1 VIWQTNPALAGVSVQ
16 ELDSLTRPKARRFGV
31 ARLINSLIGCSLFL
45 GIGHAGNFE
54 ETMNIVN
61 PSNPFQIPS
70 CLQRADSQ
78 QRRRERFKK
87 GFIAAVVAVVILLVG
102 LLIEG
107 CMSEQATT
115 PPPAKKATQS
125 TGVPASWTNP
135 ALTVEQQPKPV
146 SQPNPNAIS
155 RSAPVVSKE
164 TAATAR
170 QPEAIYVVK
179 SGDSLTRIAKVHG
192 TTVKA
197 LKAANGLEN
206 DRIVVGAKL
215 KIPTA

>member
-1 VIWQTNPALAGVSVQ
+1 
-16 ELDSLTRPKARRFGV
+16 
-31 ARLINSLIGCSLFL
+31 
-45 GIGHAGNFE
+45 
-54 ETMNIVN
+54 MNIMN

-102 LLIEG
+102 LLIAG
-107 CMSEQATT
+107 CMSEQTAATT
-115 PPPAKKATQS
+115 PVKKVTKS
-125 TGVPASWTNP
+125 TDLPASWTNP
-135 ALTVEQQPKPV
+135 ALMVEQKPKPGP
-146 SQPNPNAIS
+146 QPNLNATS
-155 RSAPVVSKE
+155 RTAPPVSKE
-164 TAATAR
+164 KAMTASH
-170 QPEAIYVVK
+170 PEALYVVK

-197 LKAANGLEN
+197 LKAANGLES
-206 DRIVVGAKL
+206 DRIVVGARL

>member
-1 VIWQTNPALAGVSVQ
+1 
-16 ELDSLTRPKARRFGV
+16 
-31 ARLINSLIGCSLFL
+31 
-45 GIGHAGNFE
+45 
-54 ETMNIVN
+54 MNIVN

-87 GFIAAVVAVVILLVG
+87 GFIAAMVAVVILLVG

-107 CMSEQATT
+107 CMSEQTTT
-115 PPPAKKATQS
+115 PPPAKKVTQS

-135 ALTVEQQPKPV
+135 ALMEQQKPKPV
-146 SQPNPNAIS
+146 PQPNLNATS
-155 RSAPVVSKE
+155 QTAPVVSKE
-164 TAATAR
+164 NVATACP
-170 QPEAIYVVK
+170 PETLYVVK
-179 SGDSLTRIAKVHG
+179 SGDSLTRIAKAHG

>member
-1 VIWQTNPALAGVSVQ
+1 
-16 ELDSLTRPKARRFGV
+16 
-31 ARLINSLIGCSLFL
+31 
-45 GIGHAGNFE
+45 
-54 ETMNIVN
+54 MNIVS

-102 LLIEG
+102 LLIAG
-107 CMSEQATT
+107 CMSEQTAATT
-115 PPPAKKATQS
+115 PVKKVTKS
-125 TGVPASWTNP
+125 TDLPASWTNP
-135 ALTVEQQPKPV
+135 ALMVEQKPKPGP
-146 SQPNPNAIS
+146 QPNLNATS
-155 RSAPVVSKE
+155 RTAPPVSKE
-164 TAATAR
+164 KAMTASH
-170 QPEAIYVVK
+170 PEALYVVK

-197 LKAANGLEN
+197 LKAANGLES
-206 DRIVVGAKL
+206 DRIVVGARL

>member
-1 VIWQTNPALAGVSVQ
+1 
-16 ELDSLTRPKARRFGV
+16 
-31 ARLINSLIGCSLFL
+31 
-45 GIGHAGNFE
+45 
-54 ETMNIVN
+54 MNIVN

-115 PPPAKKATQS
+115 PPPAKKAAQS
-125 TGVPASWTNP
+125 TGVPASWTTP
-135 ALTVEQQPKPV
+135 ALTAEQQPKPV
-146 SQPNPNAIS
+146 PQPNLNATSQIAPAVSTENAAIASQP
-155 RSAPVVSKE
+155 E
-164 TAATAR
+164 TL
-170 QPEAIYVVK
+170 YVVK
-179 SGDSLTRIAKVHG
+179 SGDSLTRIAKAHG
-192 TTVKA
+192 TTVQT
-197 LKAANGLEN
+197 LKAANGLKS

>member
-1 VIWQTNPALAGVSVQ
+1 MILSPDFPPL
-16 ELDSLTRPKARRFGV
+16 P
-31 ARLINSLIGCSLFL
+31 
-45 GIGHAGNFE
+45 GIGYACNFE

-107 CMSEQATT
+107 CMSEQTT
-115 PPPAKKATQS
+115 TLPPAKKVTQS
-125 TGVPASWTNP
+125 ADVPASWTNP
-135 ALTVEQQPKPV
+135 ALMEQQKPKPV
-146 SQPNPNAIS
+146 PQPNLNATS
-155 RSAPVVSKE
+155 RTASPVSKE
-164 TAATAR
+164 NAVTAS
-170 QPEAIYVVK
+170 QPETLYMVK
-179 SGDSLTRIAKVHG
+179 SGDSLTRIAKAHG

>member
-1 VIWQTNPALAGVSVQ
+1 
-16 ELDSLTRPKARRFGV
+16 
-31 ARLINSLIGCSLFL
+31 
-45 GIGHAGNFE
+45 
-54 ETMNIVN
+54 MNIVN

-102 LLIEG
+102 LLIAG
-107 CMSEQATT
+107 CMSEQTAATT
-115 PPPAKKATQS
+115 PVKKVTKS
-125 TGVPASWTNP
+125 TDLPASWTNP
-135 ALTVEQQPKPV
+135 ALMVEQKPKPGP
-146 SQPNPNAIS
+146 QPNLNATS
-155 RSAPVVSKE
+155 RTAPPVSKE
-164 TAATAR
+164 KAMTASH
-170 QPEAIYVVK
+170 PEALYVVK

-197 LKAANGLEN
+197 LKAANGLES
-206 DRIVVGAKL
+206 DRIVVGARL

>member
-1 VIWQTNPALAGVSVQ
+1 
-16 ELDSLTRPKARRFGV
+16 
-31 ARLINSLIGCSLFL
+31 
-45 GIGHAGNFE
+45 
-54 ETMNIVN
+54 MNIVS

-107 CMSEQATT
+107 CMSEQTT
-115 PPPAKKATQS
+115 TTTPAKKVTQATDL
-125 TGVPASWTNP
+125 PASWTNP
-135 ALTVEQQPKPV
+135 ALMVEQKPKPGR
-146 SQPNPNAIS
+146 QPNLNATS
-155 RSAPVVSKE
+155 RTAPSVSKE
-164 TAATAR
+164 NAVTAIH
-170 QPEAIYVVK
+170 PEALYVVK
-179 SGDSLTRIAKVHG
+179 SGDSLIRIAKVHG

-197 LKAANGLEN
+197 LKAANGLES
-206 DRIVVGAKL
+206 DRIVVGARL

>member
-1 VIWQTNPALAGVSVQ
+1 
-16 ELDSLTRPKARRFGV
+16 
-31 ARLINSLIGCSLFL
+31 
-45 GIGHAGNFE
+45 
-54 ETMNIVN
+54 MNIVN
-61 PSNPFQIPS
+61 PSNPFQMPP

-87 GFIAAVVAVVILLVG
+87 GFIAAVVALVILLVG

-107 CMSEQATT
+107 CMSEKATT
-115 PPPAKKATQS
+115 PAQNVAQNTQTTSVAGRLPPRQQEALVAQAPQT
-125 TGVPASWTNP
+125 TGVPENWTHP
-135 ALTVEQQPKPV
+135 PMEQPPQPIAQPKL
-146 SQPNPNAIS
+146 NTIS
-155 RSAPVVSKE
+155 RTAPPVATGKAASTTQSE
-164 TAATAR
+164 TL
-170 QPEAIYVVK
+170 YVVK
-179 SGDSLTRIAKVHG
+179 SGDSLTRIAKAHG